1 MQIIAANKKATHG
14 YTITSKI
21 EAGLVLTG
29 SEVKSLRVNTGSIKE
44 SYIQE
49 KLGELWLFNCFI
61 KKYFSSNDTINNPTR
76 ERKILIK
83 RKEMNKL
90 LGSIKKEGMSIIPL
104 NLYFNDKGLAKITIG
119 LGKGKKQY
127 DKRRA
132 IKDREWGIKKQ
143 KILKKN
149 SI

>member
-1 MQIIAANKKATHG
+1 
-14 YTITSKI
+14 
-21 EAGLVLTG
+21 
-29 SEVKSLRVNTGSIKE
+29 
-44 SYIQE
+44 
-49 KLGELWLFNCFI
+49 
-61 KKYFSSNDTINNPTR
+61 
-76 ERKILIK
+76 
-83 RKEMNKL
+83 MNKL

-149 SI
+149 SIQLNFIYI